1 MSDALELAKR
11 ALQHFNEG
19 STDRAPSQMRIS
31 LNAYTDEA
39 RFTEERHAVFFESP
53 IAIALSLELPEAG
66 DFQTQTV
73 MGVPLLLTRD
83 RDMKAH
89 CFINVCRHRGAKVCL
104 QDKGHQTRFSCPYHA
119 WTYSNQGELIGI
131 YGEDSFGEVD
141 RATMGLTELTCEE
154 RAGVIFACLTPGR
167 AFDIDDW
174 LGEFA
179 EKLADQKLADWHLYT
194 ERFLDG
200 SGWKATMDGY
210 LEVYHHDSV
219 HGKTVGPHTVGNLLV
234 HDTWGAH
241 QRMAFARKN
250 IQELNDRPPESRD
263 NPESFIRVVHS
274 VFPNLS
280 ISAILGGQ
288 CLVGF
293 IYPGET
299 SNTTI
304 TRQLVLSAT
313 VPESDT
319 ETAAVE
325 TFSQMTLQAV
335 RDEDYALVAT
345 VQGALHSGAN
355 ESFLIGRNEP
365 AVQHYH
371 VSIRNILDQF
381 SDIKRCNK

>member
-1 MSDALELAKR
+1 MSDALQLAKR

-31 LNAYTDEA
+31 LKAYTDET

-83 RDMKAH
+83 RDMKVH

-141 RATMGLTELTCEE
+141 RATMGLTELACEE

-250 IQELNDRPPESRD
+250 IQELNDRPPESWD

-299 SNTTI
+299 STTTV
-304 TRQLVLSAT
+304 TRQLILSAS
-313 VPESDT
+313 VPKSDDEQT
-319 ETAAVE
+319 AVE

-345 VQGALHSGAN
+345 VQGALNSGAN
-355 ESFLIGRNEP
+355 DSFLIGRNEP

-371 VSIRNILDQF
+371 QMIDEVVGSQRD
-381 SDIKRCNK
+381 

>member
-1 MSDALELAKR
+1 MSDALDLAKR

-19 STDRAPSQMRIS
+19 STDRAPSQMRIPLS
-31 LNAYTDEA
+31 AYIDEA
-39 RFTEERHAVFFESP
+39 RFTAERQAVFFESP
-53 IAIALSLELPEAG
+53 IAVALSLELPEAG

-73 MGVPLLLTRD
+73 MGIPLLLTRD
-83 RDMKAH
+83 RDMRAH

-104 QDKGHQTRFSCPYHA
+104 QEKGHQTRFSCPYHA
-119 WTYSNQGELIGI
+119 WTYNNQGDLIGI

-141 RATMGLTELTCEE
+141 RAAMGLTELACEE
-154 RAGVIFACLTPGR
+154 RAGVVFACLTPGR
-167 AFDIDDW
+167 TFDIDNW

-179 EKLADQKLADWHLYT
+179 EKLADQQLADWHLYT

-250 IQELNDRPPESRD
+250 IQELNERPPESWD

-304 TRQLVLSAT
+304 TRQLILSAT

-371 VSIRNILDQF
+371 KIIAELLPQ
-381 SDIKRCNK
+381 

>member
-19 STDRAPSQMRIS
+19 STDRAPSQMRIPLS
-31 LNAYTDEA
+31 AYTDES
-39 RFTEERHAVFFESP
+39 RFTEERQAVFFESP
-53 IAIALSLELPEAG
+53 IAIALSLELPNAG

-73 MGVPLLLTRD
+73 MGLPLLLTRD
-83 RDMKAH
+83 RDRKAH
-89 CFINVCRHRGAKVCL
+89 CFINVCRHRGAKVCSE
-104 QDKGHQTRFSCPYHA
+104 DKGNQTRFSCPYHA
-119 WTYSNQGELIGI
+119 WTYSNQGKLIGV

-154 RAGVIFACLTPGR
+154 RAGVIFACLTPSLQ
-167 AFDIDDW
+167 FDIDAW

-179 EKLADQKLADWHLYT
+179 EKLGTQKLADWHLYT

-234 HDTWGAH
+234 HDTYGAH

-250 IQELNDRPPESRD
+250 IHELNDRPPESWD

-299 SNTTI
+299 SATTL
-304 TRQLVLSAT
+304 TRQLILSAAAPT
-313 VPESDT
+313 T
-319 ETAAVE
+319 EDEQAAVE

-345 VQGALHSGAN
+345 VQSGLGSGAN
-355 ESFLIGRNEP
+355 DSFLVGRNEP

-371 VSIRNILDQF
+371 CEIDTLLKASR
-381 SDIKRCNK
+381 DI

>member
-1 MSDALELAKR
+1 MTDALELAGR
-11 ALQHFNEG
+11 ALTHFNNG
-19 STDRAPSQMRIS
+19 TTDLAPEQLRIPID
-31 LNAYTDEA
+31 AYTNET
-39 RFTEERHAVFFESP
+39 RFHAERRAVFFESP
-53 IAIALSLELPEAG
+53 IAVALSLEVPKAG
-66 DFQTQTV
+66 DFQTQSV
-73 MGVPLLLTRD
+73 MGVPLLITRD
-83 RDMKAH
+83 SDKKVH

-104 QDKGHQTRFSCPYHA
+104 KDKGHQTRFSCPYHA
-119 WTYSNQGELIGI
+119 WTYSNQGELVGV

-141 RATMGLTELTCEE
+141 RARMGLTELACAE
-154 RAGVIFACLTPGR
+154 RSGVIFVCLTPGR
-167 AFDIDDW
+167 SFDIDDW

-179 EKLADQKLADWHLYT
+179 EKLADQELTDWHLYT

-200 SGWKATMDGY
+200 SGWKATLDGY

-250 IQELNDRPPESRD
+250 IEALNDIPPESWAH
-263 NPESFIRVVHS
+263 PESFIRVVHS

-293 IYPGET
+293 IYPGESST
-299 SNTTI
+299 TTI
-304 TRQLVLSAT
+304 TRQLILSAT
-313 VPESDT
+313 VPESEEEVAT
-319 ETAAVE
+319 VE

-345 VQGALHSGAN
+345 VQSALHSGAN

-371 VSIRNILDQF
+371 HMIAAVTGSQ
-381 SDIKRCNK
+381 